1 MTTTSKDLAEQIGKH
16 MHVKEKIYTIIDSF
30 LVEAKDQNGNE
41 RSIERLNQD
50 RHLTADALIELC
62 RMMVEEVIL
71 KIIKKYYVEMNED
84 GSYSSDPH
92 DNQLIELILQDIKK
106 RAEELLK

>member
-1 MTTTSKDLAEQIGKH
+1 
-16 MHVKEKIYTIIDSF
+16 
-30 LVEAKDQNGNE
+30 
-41 RSIERLNQD
+41 
-50 RHLTADALIELC
+50 
-62 RMMVEEVIL
+62 MMVEEVIL